1 MRPRPSLFVAV
12 AAAALGQRSSATR
25 TGGGLEHL
33 LVQHGSGACARRAR
47 TRCALTSWCSGRR
60 WPRLSVDCC
69 VLLLT
74 MSEEET
80 RASARGAFCSLAVY
94 GTLSRPASRNAD
106 VAAFGSRC
114 TPRAGASIFISA
126 VLVLLLRRGRIRGAS
141 RAQAEDLAAVA
152 KKTRQ
157 LEGPGSRTAKKLRRR
172 RHRRLAGSRVTGA
185 GGFARCR
192 TTPQWRSFAAATT
205 AATGRIRDGEQRGG
219 DKGAR
224 AAQTDGGGR
233 RQGGGRRFSRR
244 HDGGDGRRRQGSG
257 GRRFVIFSTSRDHPP
272 AGRRPAGDWK
282 HRGGGG
288 DVGDCVPGNGG
299 RLSHVILVARLAATR
314 WWTGPP
320 YR

>member
-1 MRPRPSLFVAV
+1 M
-12 AAAALGQRSSATR
+12 GQRSSATR

-69 VLLLT
+69 VPLLT

-205 AATGRIRDGEQRGG
+205 AATGLIRDGEQRGG

-233 RQGGGRRFSRR
+233 RRRTTMIATARRRRRAAATSGVRLYSRRAETTHQPGGGRPVA
-244 HDGGDGRRRQGSG
+244 GG
-257 GRRFVIFSTSRDHPP
+257 I
-272 AGRRPAGDWK
+272 AA
-282 HRGGGG
+282 
-288 DVGDCVPGNGG
+288 
-299 RLSHVILVARLAATR
+299 AAAMLAAYKYTFQFLYGAK
-314 WWTGPP
+314 TKV
-320 YR
+320 

>member
-1 MRPRPSLFVAV
+1 MQPRPSFFVAV

-69 VLLLT
+69 VPLLT

-172 RHRRLAGSRVTGA
+172 LYISTTRCSRATGA
-185 GGFARCR
+185 GGLVRRR
-192 TTPQWRSFAAATT
+192 TTPQWRGSPPPPLRLQDGSGTANSEAEIKERAQRRQT
-205 AATGRIRDGEQRGG
+205 AAD
-219 DKGAR
+219 
-224 AAQTDGGGR
+224 DGGGR
-233 RQGGGRRFSRR
+233 R
-244 HDGGDGRRRQGSG
+244 
-257 GRRFVIFSTSRDHPP
+257 
-272 AGRRPAGDWK
+272 
-282 HRGGGG
+282 
-288 DVGDCVPGNGG
+288 
-299 RLSHVILVARLAATR
+299 
-314 WWTGPP
+314 
-320 YR
+320 

>member
-1 MRPRPSLFVAV
+1 MREKGSH
-12 AAAALGQRSSATR
+12 ALRAD
-25 TGGGLEHL
+25 E
-33 LVQHGSGACARRAR
+33 LVLGP
-47 TRCALTSWCSGRR
+47 R

-69 VLLLT
+69 VPLLT

-192 TTPQWRSFAAATT
+192 TTPQWRTASPPPPLRLQDGSGTANSEAEIKERAQRRQTAADDGRAADDDFRDGTT
-205 AATGRIRDGEQRGG
+205 AAMGGG
-219 DKGAR
+219 DKEAADDVLLSSRR
-224 AAQTDGGGR
+224 AETIHQPGGGR
-233 RQGGGRRFSRR
+233 PVTGNIAAAAAMLATVSQAMG
-244 HDGGDGRRRQGSG
+244 
-257 GRRFVIFSTSRDHPP
+257 
-272 AGRRPAGDWK
+272 AGF
-282 HRGGGG
+282 
-288 DVGDCVPGNGG
+288 
-299 RLSHVILVARLAATR
+299 LT
-314 WWTGPP
+314 
-320 YR
+320 

>member
-1 MRPRPSLFVAV
+1 MNSQRAFSSH
-12 AAAALGQRSSATR
+12 AAAAIALR
-25 TGGGLEHL
+25 GGGRGGLGPAI
-33 LVQHGSGACARRAR
+33 VGDADWRRAR
-47 TRCALTSWCSGRR
+47 APARAAWIRRVREKGSHALRADELVLGPR

-69 VLLLT
+69 VPLLT

-192 TTPQWRSFAAATT
+192 TTPQWRT
-205 AATGRIRDGEQRGG
+205 A
-219 DKGAR
+219 
-224 AAQTDGGGR
+224 
-233 RQGGGRRFSRR
+233 S
-244 HDGGDGRRRQGSG
+244 
-257 GRRFVIFSTSRDHPP
+257 PP
-272 AGRRPAGDWK
+272 P
-282 HRGGGG
+282 
-288 DVGDCVPGNGG
+288 PL
-299 RLSHVILVARLAATR
+299 RLQD
-314 WWTGPP
+314 
-320 YR
+320 

>member
-1 MRPRPSLFVAV
+1 MNEMGPADLSLRQSRRSSSARVVGLCAPCAVLVVCVSECIQFLFRRMRPRPSLFVAV

-126 VLVLLLRRGRIRGAS
+126 VLVLLLRRGPQTGTYPGRVAGAS
-141 RAQAEDLAAVA
+141 GGLGGCRQKD
-152 KKTRQ
+152 KT
-157 LEGPGSRTAKKLRRR
+157 A
-172 RHRRLAGSRVTGA
+172 
-185 GGFARCR
+185 
-192 TTPQWRSFAAATT
+192 
-205 AATGRIRDGEQRGG
+205 
-219 DKGAR
+219 
-224 AAQTDGGGR
+224 
-233 RQGGGRRFSRR
+233 
-244 HDGGDGRRRQGSG
+244 
-257 GRRFVIFSTSRDHPP
+257 
-272 AGRRPAGDWK
+272 
-282 HRGGGG
+282 
-288 DVGDCVPGNGG
+288 
-299 RLSHVILVARLAATR
+299 
-314 WWTGPP
+314 
-320 YR
+320 

>member
-192 TTPQWRSFAAATT
+192 TTPQWRT
-205 AATGRIRDGEQRGG
+205 A
-219 DKGAR
+219 
-224 AAQTDGGGR
+224 
-233 RQGGGRRFSRR
+233 S
-244 HDGGDGRRRQGSG
+244 
-257 GRRFVIFSTSRDHPP
+257 PP
-272 AGRRPAGDWK
+272 P
-282 HRGGGG
+282 
-288 DVGDCVPGNGG
+288 PL
-299 RLSHVILVARLAATR
+299 RLQD
-314 WWTGPP
+314 
-320 YR
+320 